1 MAGTLLRRLAKDPM
15 PNRSSDDPISPQRKL
30 AEAPLLNAET
40 AAPDD
45 PAWLSQPI
53 RGLVRRSPVVIEPEG
68 TIQQAAA
75 RMRDAKVSSVL
86 LMRGSELLGIVTDR
100 DLRNRVLAE
109 GVEGTQPVQQIATL
123 RPRTLAANAAAF
135 EALLLMTEQ
144 GIHHLPVEENGQII
158 GVLTAGDLAQRQS
171 TSAIYLVR
179 EIGRQS
185 DIPGLARAA
194 ARVADLQRQLAASTT
209 PASTTGRIVTSI
221 TDAVT
226 RRLLQLAHADMGPAP
241 IPYVWVAAGSQARRE
256 QTARSDQDNCMILD
270 DAYDEPVH
278 GEYFRALSRFVC
290 DGLDACGYVHC
301 PGEMMAMTD
310 TWRQPLARW
319 KAYFDQ
325 WIHRPEPKALMLTSV
340 FFDLRTIGG
349 EPTLLDALRAQTLAA
364 TRGNSLFLAH
374 LAGNALQ
381 HRPALGWLG
390 QLSTEGAG
398 EYRGRIDLKHKGAV
412 PVIDLARIFALAAGA
427 PEVNTFDRIE
437 AAAREGTLSASAAK
451 DLAEALEFIGRIR
464 LDHQARQTA
473 MGERPDNF
481 VAPSELSNLARRQL
495 QDAFKVIQTLQ
506 SVLQQRYGGGSY
518 K

>member
-1 MAGTLLRRLAKDPM
+1 MATTPTRHLAKDPM
-15 PNRSSDDPISPQRKL
+15 PNLSTDEL
-30 AEAPLLNAET
+30 ASLRRPLAAAPLLNAEP
-40 AAPDD
+40 AASDD
-45 PAWLSQPI
+45 PAWLNQPV
-53 RGLVRRSPVVIEPEG
+53 RGLVRRGPVIVEPQAS
-68 TIQQAAA
+68 IQQAAA

-86 LMRGSELLGIVTDR
+86 LMHGEQLLGIVTDR
-100 DLRNRVLAE
+100 DLRNRVLAA
-109 GVEGTQPVQQIATL
+109 GVDGAQPIHHVAT
-123 RPRTLAANAAAF
+123 RHPRTIAANAEAF
-135 EALLLMTEQ
+135 EALLVMTEQ
-144 GIHHLPVEENGQII
+144 GIHHLPVEERGRII
-158 GVLTAGDLAQRQS
+158 GVVTAGDLAQRQT

-185 DIPGLARAA
+185 DIPGLAQAV
-194 ARVADLQRQLAASTT
+194 ARVAGLQQHLAASMT
-209 PASTTGRIVTSI
+209 PASATGRIVTSI

-270 DAYDEPVH
+270 DAYDESIH
-278 GEYFRALSRFVC
+278 GEYFRNLSRFVC

-319 KAYFDQ
+319 QAYFDQ

-340 FFDLRTIGG
+340 FFDLRAIAGNSA
-349 EPTLLDALRAQTLAA
+349 LLDALRAQTLAA

-398 EYRGRIDLKHKGAV
+398 EHRGRIDLKHKGAV
-412 PVIDLARIFALAAGA
+412 PIIDLARIFALAAGA

-437 AAAREGTLSASAAK
+437 AAVREGTLSAAAAK
-451 DLAEALEFIGRIR
+451 DLAEALELIGRIR

-473 MGERPDNF
+473 KGEKPDNF
-481 VAPSELSNLARRQL
+481 VSPSDLSNLAKRQL
-495 QDAFKVIQTLQ
+495 LDAFKVIQTLQ

>member
-1 MAGTLLRRLAKDPM
+1 MPDHPADASTLPRHSLAP
-15 PNRSSDDPISPQRKL
+15 
-30 AEAPLLNAET
+30 APLVSVEA
-40 AAPDD
+40 AAPGDS
-45 PAWLSQPI
+45 AWLSQPV
-53 RGLVRRSPVVIEPEG
+53 RGLIRRDPVVIEPEA
-68 TIQQAAA
+68 TIQRAAA
-75 RMRDAKVSSVL
+75 RMREAKVSSVL
-86 LMRGSELLGIVTDR
+86 LMRGHELLGIVTDR

-109 GVEGTQPVQQIATL
+109 GVDSAQPVHHIASPH
-123 RPRTLAANAAAF
+123 PRTVAAGSACF
-135 EALLLMTEQ
+135 EALLVMTEQ

-185 DIPGLARAA
+185 DVAGLAHAA
-194 ARVADLQRQLAASTT
+194 ARVADLQRQLAASKT
-209 PASTTGRIVTSI
+209 PANTTGRIVTSI
-221 TDAVT
+221 TDALT
-226 RRLLQLAHADMGPAP
+226 RRLLQLAHANMGPAP

-256 QTARSDQDNCMILD
+256 QTARSDQDNCMVLH
-270 DAYDEPVH
+270 DAYAESSH

-310 TWRQPLARW
+310 AWRQPLARW

-340 FFDLRTIGG
+340 FFDLRAIAG
-349 EPTLLDALRAQTLAA
+349 ESALLDDLRAQTLAN

-390 QLSTEGAG
+390 QLSTESTG
-398 EYRGRIDLKHKGAV
+398 EHRGRIDLKHKGAV

-427 PEVNTFDRIE
+427 PEVNTFDRLE
-437 AAAREGTLSASAAK
+437 AAAREGALSATAAK
-451 DLAEALEFIGRIR
+451 DLAEALELIGRIR
-464 LDHQARQTA
+464 LDHQAHNTA
-473 MGERPDNF
+473 RGEKPDNF
-481 VAPSELSNLARRQL
+481 VAPSELSNLAKRQL
-495 QDAFKVIQTLQ
+495 QDAFKIIQTLQ

>member
-1 MAGTLLRRLAKDPM
+1 MMAAPHFMLAQYPMSQESTVTLTSPRRQSAAG
-15 PNRSSDDPISPQRKL
+15 SF
-30 AEAPLLNAET
+30 LNAEI

-45 PAWLSQPI
+45 PAWLSRPI
-53 RGLVRRSPVVIEPEG
+53 RGLVRRSPVVVEPEAS
-68 TIQQAAA
+68 IQHAAS

-86 LMRGSELLGIVTDR
+86 LMQGEELLGIVTDR

-109 GVEGTQPVQQIATL
+109 GVESTRPVRHIATPYPL
-123 RPRTLAANAAAF
+123 TVAANTAAF
-135 EALLLMTEQ
+135 EALLVMTEQ
-144 GIHHLPVEENGQII
+144 GIHHLPVEEGGQII

-185 DIPGLARAA
+185 DVAGLARAA
-194 ARVADLQRQLAASTT
+194 ARVADLQRQLAASMT
-209 PASTTGRIVTSI
+209 PARTTGRIVTSI

-226 RRLLQLAHADMGPAP
+226 RRLLQLAHASLGPAP
-241 IPYVWVAAGSQARRE
+241 VPYVWVAAGSQARRE

-270 DAYDEPVH
+270 DAYDDADH

-290 DGLDACGYVHC
+290 DGLHACGYVHC

-319 KAYFDQ
+319 RSYFDQ

-340 FFDLRTIGG
+340 FFDLRAIAG
-349 EPTLLDALRAQTLAA
+349 ESALLDSLREETLAN
-364 TRGNSLFLAH
+364 TRGNSLFLGH

-390 QLSTEGAG
+390 QLSTERTA
-398 EYRGRIDLKHKGAV
+398 EHRGRIDLKHKGAV
-412 PVIDLARIFALAAGA
+412 PVIDLARIFALAAGTA
-427 PEVNTFDRIE
+427 EVNTFDRIE
-437 AAAREGTLSASAAK
+437 AAAREGTLSATAAK
-451 DLAEALEFIGRIR
+451 DLAEALELIGRIR

-473 MGERPDNF
+473 RGEKPDNF
-481 VAPSELSNLARRQL
+481 VAPSELSNLAKRQL

-506 SVLQQRYGGGSY
+506 NVLQQRYGGGSY